1 MLKEPLGRE
10 LPTKPVAPR
19 RFVDRA
25 GDGVKLRALDVTAL
39 RIGDLLRRGPPGRAA
54 GDQVAE
60 ADLARIGAPGHARRR
75 AIGAE
80 RGPARIRWARG
91 VAEIFVGGG
100 VLGTADPRRRRAQT
114 QPPAEAAAGGHVG
127 PAGPP
132 D

>member
-25 GDGVKLRALDVTAL
+25 GDGVKLRALDVTAR
-39 RIGDLLRRGPPGRAA
+39 RIGDLVRRGPPGRAA

-60 ADLARIGAPGHARRR
+60 ADLARIGAPGRARRR

-100 VLGTADPRRRRAQT
+100 VLGTADRRQRRGQT
-114 QPPAEAAAGGHVG
+114 ESPVEAPARSLLR
-127 PAGPP
+127 P
-132 D
+132 DCQ